1 MAEERSVALP
11 RYVRLRSS
19 SAVKYLRFTDDD
31 IQQHGHLQFTGETP
45 VHSPYVKFEVEPS
58 RTVSGG
64 LVHLRSCYN
73 NKYWVRTSPT
83 QMWIA
88 AHSDVPEEDQSKWSC
103 TLFKPTYQFSATT
116 GNGGR
121 DLYFRFRHV
130 QLDQNVGISP
140 WGQWPYTDFL
150 FVRTQSSNQMVDDQ
164 FAVRD
169 WESLLVLPRHV
180 VFKGD
185 NGRFLR
191 ARVIERSNYL
201 EFSGT
206 SNSEATASN
215 EVFENPDG
223 SIRIRSNHY
232 GMFWRRS
239 PNFWIWGDSTDTT
252 ANNMDTVFWPERVGP
267 NMVALRLPG
276 TLRYCKRFT
285 DGGKTSCLNAADYT
299 VTEFGRLEVGEWV
312 RKRSISN
319 VRFRLLDARIYDQVP
334 RTLARTTVRNAT
346 AHTNTPV
353 IRFRYRNTISR
364 HWQSTVSFSY
374 GLSSTVSAGIP
385 LFTDASLTIQWELSS
400 EYTWGQTI
408 ETSEEQEQEYPVTV
422 GPYTEATI
430 TFQATQGFCDVPFS
444 YTQRDELFDG
454 RVVATEMHDG
464 LYTGANLYEFH
475 WENTEESILPADEI
489 KLAQEDV
496 GVGKK
501 KKDVELKVELGEA
514 EIVERE
520 EEEEDVI
527 EKLDGDKEE

>member
-1 MAEERSVALP
+1 MRVRSTYP
-11 RYVRLRSS
+11 MRN
-19 SAVKYLRFTDDD
+19 LRFTDDD
-31 IQQHGHLQFTGETP
+31 IQQHGQLQFKAETAA
-45 VHSPYVKFEVEPS
+45 HSPYAKFEVEPS
-58 RTVSGG
+58 SSVRG

-88 AHSDVPEEDQSKWSC
+88 AHSDIPEEDQSKWSC
-103 TLFKPTYQFSATT
+103 TLFSPTYLF
-116 GNGGR
+116 GR
-121 DLYFRFRHV
+121 DHYFRFRHV
-130 QLDQNVGISP
+130 QLDQNVCILP
-140 WGQWPYTDFL
+140 EGQWPFTDFL
-150 FVRTQSSNQMVDDQ
+150 FVRTQSSNQMVEDM
-164 FAVRD
+164 FVVTD

-206 SNSEATASN
+206 SNTEATARN

-223 SIRIRSNHY
+223 SVRIRSNHY
-232 GMFWRRS
+232 GRFWRRS

-267 NMVALRLPG
+267 NVVALRLPG
-276 TLRYCKRFT
+276 TLLYCKRLT
-285 DGGKTSCLNAADYT
+285 DGGKTSCLSAADYT
-299 VTEFGRLEVGEWV
+299 ITVFGRLEVGEWV

-319 VRFRLLDARIYDQVP
+319 VRFRLLDARIYGQVP
-334 RTLARTTVRNAT
+334 RTLARTTVRNNT

-385 LFTDASLTIQWELSS
+385 LFTDASLTVQWELSS

-422 GPYTEATI
+422 GPYSMATI

-444 YTQRDELFDG
+444 YTQTDELFDG
-454 RVVATEMHDG
+454 RIVPTEMHDG

-475 WENTEESILPADEI
+475 WENTEESLLPADEI
-489 KLAQEDV
+489 KLAEEDV

-501 KKDVELKVELGEA
+501 KEVELKVELGEA
-514 EIVERE
+514 EIV
-520 EEEEDVI
+520 
-527 EKLDGDKEE
+527 DGDKEE